1 MIGRTIQSSTY
12 RLRVWGGW
20 MDFGWREK
28 LLHGDET
35 KVRGVDNNWREDSPA
50 AKKMQRCNLHCS
62 NSNFQC
68 YHNLQPVDYYA
79 THLFIH
85 KNKIMKVFSLT
96 LTLLPIT
103 AEGFAYIDPSAGGI
117 PGKAGRQQQQQ
128 PQQQITTTIPT
139 GCDPQM
145 LQEHAQFASEL
156 ADAARLEILPYWRIC
171 RQSLG
176 QETKLEEDRSVFQ
189 SASPVTL
196 ADRAAERV
204 MRALIE
210 ERYPSHGIYGE
221 EFGQVRTDADFVW
234 VLDPIDGTRSFITGK
249 PLFGTLISCL
259 YKGTPVCV
267 LDERWVGMAGRVST
281 LNGNPIKTNGVNTLK
296 DAEMYSTTPDMF
308 KQGDELNKFDAMRD
322 AVKTP
327 HYGADCYA
335 YALVASG
342 FGADIVVEADLGLYD
357 YCAIV
362 PVLQGA
368 GGTISDWN
376 GEKLTLKNHEKSKGR
391 VVASANSMLHAQALE
406 ILSKPDSSSE
416 SIDDPSL
423 EAVERDISS
432 IIFQSTLGGVIVGDL
447 LEQFLHH
454 VP

>member
-1 MIGRTIQSSTY
+1 
-12 RLRVWGGW
+12 
-20 MDFGWREK
+20 
-28 LLHGDET
+28 
-35 KVRGVDNNWREDSPA
+35 
-50 AKKMQRCNLHCS
+50 
-62 NSNFQC
+62 
-68 YHNLQPVDYYA
+68 
-79 THLFIH
+79 
-85 KNKIMKVFSLT
+85 MKTSILKT
-96 LTLLPIT
+96 ALTLLTASIT

-117 PGKAGRQQQQQ
+117 PGKAGRQQQQ
-128 PQQQITTTIPT
+128 PQQQITTQIPPA
-139 GCDPQM
+139 GCDPQL

-196 ADRAAERV
+196 ADRAAERS

-259 YKGTPVCV
+259 YMGTPVIGIIDQCV
-267 LDERWVGMAGRVST
+267 LNERWVGISGRVST

-308 KQGDELNKFDAMRD
+308 KQGDELDKFDAMRD

-391 VVASANSMLHAQALE
+391 VVASANAMLHAQALE

-454 VP
+454 GP

>member
-1 MIGRTIQSSTY
+1 
-12 RLRVWGGW
+12 
-20 MDFGWREK
+20 
-28 LLHGDET
+28 
-35 KVRGVDNNWREDSPA
+35 
-50 AKKMQRCNLHCS
+50 
-62 NSNFQC
+62 
-68 YHNLQPVDYYA
+68 
-79 THLFIH
+79 
-85 KNKIMKVFSLT
+85 MKTSILKT
-96 LTLLPIT
+96 ALTLLSASIK
-103 AEGFAYIDPSAGGI
+103 ADGFAYIDQSAGGI

-128 PQQQITTTIPT
+128 QQQITTTIPP
-139 GCDPQM
+139 GCDPQL

-171 RQSLG
+171 RSSLG

-221 EFGQVRTDADFVW
+221 EYGQVRTDADFVW

-259 YKGTPVCV
+259 YKGTPVIGIIDQCV

-391 VVASANSMLHAQALE
+391 VVASANAMLHAQALE

-416 SIDDPSL
+416 SIDDHDPSL
-423 EAVERDISS
+423 DALEGDISS
-432 IIFQSTLGGVIVGDL
+432 IIFQSTPAWTPWVGGAIVGDL

-454 VP
+454 GP